1 MRSPDRAKG
10 GGFALVRCELQDDG
24 EANPASLFSALGA
37 LPTRGAYAT
46 AVACARARELPQ

>member
-1 MRSPDRAKG
+1 MRSPDRTKG